1 MRIVSA
7 IDPALRDE
15 HVLEVDPSLRPEL
28 PGEWRRRINP
38 FTGRSL
44 SDKALTAEQGY
55 RGGIQRLRGQSLT
68 AGAVFGLDLQL
79 EPGAAAAFPSDA
91 RFQLLPGMGL
101 SVYGEDVVVS
111 TPRRLALGDLPVYAR
126 ADYLDALTSGAT
138 SLPPDP
144 SGPAQPTPGALA
156 GGLFVNLRP
165 ELPRRIG
172 ASLTELL
179 GQPAAADLP
188 PAAILLAEP
197 VTATILARPDATN
210 CPHDPRDDPYD
221 DLQLIDGCRLTLF
234 LWPSE
239 MVAISGRTD
248 YSLPEAGP
256 DFRNRLAYRVFDAER
271 HALPG
276 EVHPWERVG
285 VPLALIGFKPDWTL
299 DFIDRGAVC
308 RLGGQ
313 PRPRTPLAPTAG
325 QGLLWQARLA
335 QFVEQYGELAD
346 QSPAALAATFR
357 ELPPIGF
364 LPRSVINLDTR
375 RQSFFPPGFE
385 ISAAPIPTEHVDA
398 AVRDSA
404 SLIPISLDA
413 ADEVELLVPVPER
426 VYEPGLLE
434 VATVDPAF
442 TQAVAR
448 YTGDRTTWLIRREMV
463 RRRRDLLVDGV
474 TGCRPSW
481 PASDLPLT
489 ETLPYPRDRAPVT
502 CTQIR
507 SIAAGTAA
515 QSHRFVGAGSSLDIS
530 PGDRVYVWAR
540 IADATGL
547 QGLML
552 RLGTGT
558 AGDGS
563 GDFSHEVFW
572 GAQTSLPLPAGAG
585 AAPLRQGDLPP
596 AGVWTRLDAPA
607 ASVWTA
613 NGGTLVGVKVNAAEF
628 WQAGGTVEW
637 GPFGKVSAAGAET
650 VYLGDN
656 APQDS
661 TLQGPG
667 GAAGWTFKPTGVT
680 AAPIEDMYGT
690 VEASGIETIAALT
703 DFRAKWSQPFLAG
716 HFVNFDEEGLDGF
729 IADLQARVN
738 ATNDALDLG
747 FVRARSDIYRVR
759 SYVLGADA
767 ASRLVTS
774 PTLADIAIRDE
785 GARAKS
791 ADLAQFLTTAYETG
805 AERDPNNPMLP
816 APPPAPVAAGA
827 PPPAPPTPRRVFV
840 ARPTLYTTDMTLRT
854 ARTLQV
860 SAPAVSAARFVA
872 EPRPVVAAQPF
883 FISPALTAAAAHPV
897 TTTIA
902 APRVP
907 AAIQAVSFGAYS
919 ITAIQAAH
927 AGAIGIQDVQG
938 QLALPGRVERT
949 ASVAER
955 LTPAPAVE
963 AHAYALEGKQ
973 TVIATLAGLIG
984 EPAPGQ
990 ARPPGLALGDLPAPG
1005 YNYTPTADPPAPRV
1019 KNTVADVIQDQLK
1032 VASAREYADT
1042 DDLAPAAAR
1051 HEADYFNA
1059 SVGAIDNT
1067 IALMRLV
1074 EARVDLYQQLITDA
1088 CQLRSDLDT
1097 VVASVDARLRAINV
1111 QVEEARHDVA
1121 TTSALLAEEVQR
1133 VNDLNAQRARILQ
1146 DNVKVIL
1153 FRRPRRADVG
1163 QQIQTA
1169 PAPSALVE
1177 NALTAC
1183 LREHPETPEEIRD
1196 FASLL
1201 RDAPVMW
1208 FPPVAQQLILIDRLE
1223 AARTLIAAIQV
1234 RASFPAIAPPAP
1246 PLGTL
1251 TKLLGSVWAA
1261 IAAEQ
1266 AILERRRITALQMDA
1281 NLAATVALA
1290 EARQVINDHAS
1301 MADLIA
1307 GDHNR
1312 PALAVAAA
1320 QELQQIGQVAGC
1332 LYAAFCETPPVI
1344 RLAWAEVLSEFTQP
1358 TALAQLSGLPRWN
1371 EVDAQLKRAQQSLVD
1386 WLFSRVD
1393 HTTADAENAIN
1404 ELVRVCLLMSA
1415 HAPVDRI
1422 VTAQTVAPSKAQL
1435 GSRFDLAVDVTQTR
1449 IGMTAT
1455 VRDETGHPLAQA
1467 VVEDLTDGL
1476 ARARVVKSFQ
1486 PTASVARGHRVEL
1499 DGKRRLK

>member
-7 IDPALRDE
+7 IDPPLKDE
-15 HVLEVDPSLRPEL
+15 HVLEVDPPLKPAL

-44 SDKALTAEQGY
+44 SDKALTAEQDY

-79 EPGAAAAFPSDA
+79 EAGAATAAPADA

-111 TPRRLALGDLPVYAR
+111 TPRRIALGDLPVYAR
-126 ADYLDALTSGAT
+126 ADYLDALISGGA

-144 SGPAQPTPGALA
+144 SGPAQPPQPDAIA
-156 GGLFVNLRP
+156 GGLFAHLRP
-165 ELPRRIG
+165 ELPREIG
-172 ASLTELL
+172 PTLGELL
-179 GQPAAADLP
+179 AMPAAGDLP
-188 PAAILLAEP
+188 RAAILLAEP
-197 VTATILARPDATN
+197 VTATILATPDATN

-221 DLQLIDGCRLTLF
+221 DLQLIDGARLTLF
-234 LWPSE
+234 FWPSE
-239 MVAISGRTD
+239 MVAITGRTD
-248 YSLPEAGP
+248 YSLPEAGA

-276 EVHPWERVG
+276 EVHPWERQG

-299 DFIDRGAVC
+299 DFIDRGAVQ

-313 PRPRTPLAPTAG
+313 PRPRTPLAPTSG

-335 QFVEQYGELAD
+335 QFVEHYGELAD
-346 QSPAALAATFR
+346 YSPTALAATFR

-364 LPRSVINLDTR
+364 LPRTVINLDTR
-375 RQSFFPPGFE
+375 RQAFFPPGFQ

-448 YTGDRTTWLIRREMV
+448 YTGDRTSWLIRREMV
-463 RRRRDLLVDGV
+463 RRRRDLIVDGV
-474 TGCRPSW
+474 TGCRPTW
-481 PASDLPLT
+481 PATDLPQT
-489 ETLPYPRDRAPVT
+489 EALPYPRDRAPVT

-515 QSHRFVGAGSSLDIS
+515 QSHRFIGAGSSLDIS
-530 PGDRVYVWAR
+530 PGDRLYVWAR
-540 IADATGL
+540 IADATNL
-547 QGLML
+547 TALML

-558 AGDGS
+558 ASDGS
-563 GDFSHEVFW
+563 GDFSHQVFW
-572 GAQTSLPLPAGAG
+572 GAQTALPLPAGAG
-585 AAPLRQGDLPP
+585 SAALRQGDLPQ
-596 AGVWTRLDAPA
+596 AGVWTQLEAPA
-607 ASVWTA
+607 AGVWTA
-613 NGGTLVGVKVNAAEF
+613 AGDKLVGVKVNAAEF
-628 WQAGGTVEW
+628 WQAGGTIEW
-637 GPFGKVSAAGAET
+637 GPLGKVSAAGAET

-656 APQDS
+656 APQDT

-667 GAAGWTFKPTGVT
+667 GAAGWIFTPTGVT
-680 AAPIEDMYGT
+680 AAPVEDMYGT
-690 VEASGIETIAALT
+690 VESSGVETIASMT
-703 DFRAKWSQPFLAG
+703 DFRAKWSQPFLAA
-716 HFVNFDEEGLDGF
+716 HFTQLDEEGLDGF

-738 ATNDALDLG
+738 ATNDSLDLG

-774 PTLADIAIRDE
+774 PTLADIAIREE

-791 ADLAQFLTTAYETG
+791 ADLASFLTTAYEND
-805 AERDPNNPMLP
+805 ADRDPNNPMLP
-816 APPPAPVAAGA
+816 APKPAAGA
-827 PPPAPPTPRRVFV
+827 PPAPPPPRPAVPVRAQLF
-840 ARPTLYTTDMTLRT
+840 TTDMTMRT
-854 ARTLQV
+854 ARTLRV
-860 SAPAVSAARFVA
+860 STPSPATARWVTAARPAVMVA
-872 EPRPVVAAQPF
+872 ERPVFTAPTV
-883 FISPALTAAAAHPV
+883 SPLTHPV
-897 TTTIA
+897 TTTVA
-902 APRVP
+902 APRRPV
-907 AAIQAVSFGAYS
+907 AF
-919 ITAIQAAH
+919 QAASFTAFSVTAVQASH
-927 AGAIGIQDVQG
+927 TPVIGVQDVQG

-963 AHAYALEGKQ
+963 AHAYALDGKQ

-984 EPAPGQ
+984 QAAPGE

-1005 YNYTPTADPPAPRV
+1005 YTYTPTADPPAPRV
-1019 KNTVADVIQDQLK
+1019 KNTIADVIQDLQK
-1032 VASAREYADT
+1032 VASAREYTDL

-1059 SVGAIDNT
+1059 AVGAIDNT

-1074 EARVDLYQQLITDA
+1074 EARVDLYQQLLTDA
-1088 CQLRSDLDT
+1088 CGLRSDLEN
-1097 VVASVDARLRAINV
+1097 VVTTVDARLRAINV

-1133 VNDLNAQRARILQ
+1133 VDDLNAQRARILQ

-1153 FRRPRRADVG
+1153 FRRPRRADIG
-1163 QQIQTA
+1163 QLIQTA

-1177 NALTAC
+1177 TELTAC
-1183 LREHPETPEEIRD
+1183 LKEHPETPEEIRD
-1196 FASLL
+1196 FVSLL
-1201 RDAPVMW
+1201 RDAPVNW
-1208 FPPVAQQLILIDRLE
+1208 FPAVAQQVVLIDRLE
-1223 AARTLIAAIQV
+1223 AARALLAAIQL
-1234 RASFPAIAPPAP
+1234 RAAQAVLIPRAPA
-1246 PLGTL
+1246 GTL
-1251 TKLLGSVWAA
+1251 PKMLAAVWSAM
-1261 IAAEQ
+1261 AAEQ
-1266 AILERRRITALQMDA
+1266 VVLERRRIAALQMDA
-1281 NLAATVALA
+1281 SMAVRAALA
-1290 EARQVINDHAS
+1290 DAQRIINGTAS
-1301 MADLIA
+1301 IADLIA

-1312 PALAVAAA
+1312 PALSAAA
-1320 QELQQIGQVAGC
+1320 VHELQQIGQVAGC
-1332 LYAAFCETPPVI
+1332 LYAAFCETAPVI
-1344 RLAWAEVLSEFTQP
+1344 RLAWAEVLSEFTEP
-1358 TALAQLSGLPRWN
+1358 TSLSQLSGLPRWG
-1371 EVDAQLKRAQQSLVD
+1371 ELTAQQKRSQQSLVD
-1386 WLFSRVD
+1386 WLFSRID
-1393 HTTADAENAIN
+1393 HTVADAEGAIN
-1404 ELVRVCLLMSA
+1404 ELIRVCLLMSA

-1422 VTAQTVAPSKAQL
+1422 VTSQLVAPSKTQV
-1435 GSRFDLAVDVTQTR
+1435 GSRFDLAVDVSQTR
-1449 IGMTAT
+1449 VGMTAT
-1455 VRDETGHPLAQA
+1455 VRDEAGHPLAHA

-1476 ARARVVKSFQ
+1476 ARARVVKTFK
-1486 PTASVARGHRVEL
+1486 TAAPVKAGTRVEL
-1499 DGKRRLK
+1499 AGSRRRK

>member
-7 IDPALRDE
+7 IDLPLKDE
-15 HVLEVDPSLRPEL
+15 HVLETDPPLRPGL

-44 SDKALTAEQGY
+44 SDKALTAEQDY

-79 EPGAAAAFPSDA
+79 EPGAAAAAPSDA

-126 ADYLDALTSGAT
+126 VDYLDALISGAA
-138 SLPPDP
+138 SLPADP
-144 SGPAQPTPGALA
+144 SGPGQPAPGALP
-156 GGLFVNLRP
+156 GGLFVDLRP
-165 ELPRRIG
+165 ELPRSIG
-172 ASLTELL
+172 PTLGELL
-179 GQPAAADLP
+179 GQPAAGDLP
-188 PAAILLAEP
+188 RAAILLAEP
-197 VTATILARPDATN
+197 VTATILATPDATN

-221 DLQLIDGCRLTLF
+221 DLQLIDGARLTLF
-234 LWPSE
+234 FWPSE

-248 YSLPEAGP
+248 YSLPEAGS

-276 EVHPWERVG
+276 EVHPWERQG

-299 DFIDRGAVC
+299 DFIDRGAVS
-308 RLGGQ
+308 RLGGR
-313 PRPRTPLAPTAG
+313 PRPRSPLAPTAG
-325 QGLLWQARLA
+325 QSLLWQARLA
-335 QFVEQYGELAD
+335 QFVEHFGELGD

-364 LPRSVINLDTR
+364 LPRTVINLDTR
-375 RQSFFPPGFE
+375 RQIFFPPGFQ

-463 RRRRDLLVDGV
+463 RRRRDLIVDGV
-474 TGCRPSW
+474 TGCRPTW
-481 PASDLPLT
+481 PATDLPLT
-489 ETLPYPRDRAPVT
+489 ETLPYAKDRAPVT

-507 SIAAGTAA
+507 SVVAGNAA
-515 QSHRFVGAGSSLDIS
+515 QSHRFVGAGSSLEIS
-530 PGDRVYVWAR
+530 PGDRVYVWVR
-540 IADATGL
+540 IADATNLG
-547 QGLML
+547 GLML
-552 RLGTGT
+552 RLGVGT
-558 AGDGS
+558 ASDGT

-572 GAQTSLPLPAGAG
+572 GAQSTLPLAAGA
-585 AAPLRQGDLPP
+585 ASAPLRQDDLPP
-596 AGVWTRLDAPA
+596 VGVWTRLEAPA
-607 ASVWTA
+607 AGVWTA
-613 NGGTLVGVKVNAAEF
+613 NGDTLVGVRVNAAEF
-628 WQAGGTVEW
+628 WQAGGTIEW
-637 GPFGKVSAAGAET
+637 GPLGKISAAGAET
-650 VYLGDN
+650 VYLGDD

-661 TLQGPG
+661 TLQWVG
-667 GAAGWTFKPTGVT
+667 GAAGWTFQPTGVT
-680 AAPIEDMYGT
+680 APPVEDMYGT
-690 VEASGIETIAALT
+690 VESSGVETIASMT
-703 DFRAKWSQPFLAG
+703 DFRAKWSQPFLAA
-716 HFVNFDEEGLDGF
+716 HFVKLDEEGLDGF

-738 ATNDALDLG
+738 ATNDTLDLG

-774 PTLADIAIRDE
+774 PTLADIAIREE

-791 ADLAQFLTTAYETG
+791 ADLAQFLQTAYQND
-805 AERDPNNPMLP
+805 AERDPNNPMRP
-816 APPPAPVAAGA
+816 APPPPAGA
-827 PPPAPPTPRRVFV
+827 LPPTPSPPPPRPIPT
-840 ARPTLYTTDMTLRT
+840 ARTQLFTTDATLRT
-854 ARTLQV
+854 VRMLRVSPAAMAETRFVADPRITERPVFTAPVTSPLSHPITTTV
-860 SAPAVSAARFVA
+860 SAPR
-872 EPRPVVAAQPF
+872 RPV
-883 FISPALTAAAAHPV
+883 
-897 TTTIA
+897 
-902 APRVP
+902 
-907 AAIQAVSFGAYS
+907 
-919 ITAIQAAH
+919 AIQAASFTAFSVAAVQASH
-927 AGAIGIQDVQG
+927 TPVIGIQDVQG

-955 LTPAPAVE
+955 LTPSPAVE
-963 AHAYALEGKQ
+963 AHAYALDGKQ

-984 EPAPGQ
+984 QPAPGQ

-1005 YNYTPTADPPAPRV
+1005 YNYTPAGDPPAPRI
-1019 KNTVADVIQDQLK
+1019 KNTVADVIQDQQK
-1032 VASAREYADT
+1032 VASGREYNDL
-1042 DDLAPAAAR
+1042 DDLAPQSGR

-1059 SVGAIDNT
+1059 AVGAIDNT

-1074 EARVDLYQQLITDA
+1074 ESRVDLYQALITDA
-1088 CQLRSDLDT
+1088 CQLRSDLQT
-1097 VVASVDARLRAINV
+1097 VVTSVDARLRAINV

-1153 FRRPRRADVG
+1153 FRRPRRAAVG
-1163 QQIQTA
+1163 QLIQTA

-1183 LREHPETPEEIRD
+1183 LKEHPETPEEIRE
-1196 FASLL
+1196 FVSLL
-1201 RDAPVMW
+1201 REAPVRW
-1208 FPPVAQQLILIDRLE
+1208 FPAVAQQVVLIDRLD
-1223 AARTLIAAIQV
+1223 AARALLAAIQL
-1234 RASFPAIAPPAP
+1234 RAAAAAIAPPSRPA
-1246 PLGTL
+1246 GTL
-1251 TKLLGSVWAA
+1251 PRLLGAVWAA
-1261 IAAEQ
+1261 MEAEQ
-1266 AILERRRITALQMDA
+1266 AIFERRRIAALQMDA
-1281 NLAATVALA
+1281 RLAATAALA
-1290 EARQVINDHAS
+1290 DAQRVINGVAS

-1312 PALAVAAA
+1312 PALAAAA
-1320 QELQQIGQVAGC
+1320 VHELQQVGQVAGC
-1332 LYAAFCETPPVI
+1332 LYAAFCETAPVI

-1358 TALAQLSGLPRWN
+1358 TPLAQLSGLPRWN
-1371 EVDAQLKRAQQSLVD
+1371 EVDAQLKRTQQSLVD

-1393 HTTADAENAIN
+1393 PAITDAENAIN

-1422 VTAQTVAPSKAQL
+1422 VTAQMVAPTKAQL
-1435 GSRFDLAVDVTQTR
+1435 GSRFDIAVDVAQTR

-1455 VRDETGHPLAQA
+1455 VRDEKGHPLAQA

-1476 ARARVVKSFQ
+1476 ARARVIKTFR
-1486 PTASVARGHRVEL
+1486 PTASVAAGHRVEL

>member
-7 IDPALRDE
+7 IDRPLKDE
-15 HVLEVDPSLRPEL
+15 HVLEVDPPLKPAL

-44 SDKALTAEQGY
+44 SDKALTAEQDY

-68 AGAVFGLDLQL
+68 PGAVFGLDLQL
-79 EPGAAAAFPSDA
+79 EPGAAAAAPSDA

-126 ADYLDALTSGAT
+126 ADYLDALISGAA

-144 SGPAQPTPGALA
+144 SGPAQPAPDAAA

-165 ELPRRIG
+165 ELPREIG
-172 ASLTELL
+172 PTLGALLTM
-179 GQPAAADLP
+179 PAAGDLP
-188 PAAILLAEP
+188 RAAILLAEP
-197 VTATILARPDATN
+197 VTATILATPDASN

-234 LWPSE
+234 FWPSE

-276 EVHPWERVG
+276 EVHPWERQG
-285 VPLALIGFKPDWTL
+285 VPLALVGFKSDWTL
-299 DFIDRGAVC
+299 DFIDRAAVC
-308 RLGGQ
+308 RLGGR

-335 QFVEQYGELAD
+335 QFVEHYGELAD
-346 QSPAALAATFR
+346 NTPAALAATFR

-375 RQSFFPPGFE
+375 RQIFFPPGFQ

-474 TGCRPSW
+474 TGHRPSW
-481 PASDLPLT
+481 PVTDLPPT
-489 ETLPYPRDRAPVT
+489 EALPYPRDRAPVT

-507 SIAAGTAA
+507 SVAAGAAA
-515 QSHRFVGAGSSLDIS
+515 QSHRFIGAGSSLEIS
-530 PGDRVYVWAR
+530 PGDRIYVWAR
-540 IADATGL
+540 IADATNL
-547 QGLML
+547 SALML
-552 RLGTGT
+552 RLGNGT
-558 AGDGS
+558 AADGS
-563 GDFSHEVFW
+563 GDFSNEVFW
-572 GAQTSLPLPAGAG
+572 GAQSALPLPAGAG
-585 AAPLRQGDLPP
+585 SAPLRQGDLPP
-596 AGVWTRLDAPA
+596 AGVWTQLMAPA
-607 ASVWTA
+607 AGVWTA

-628 WQAGGTVEW
+628 WQAGGTIEW
-637 GPFGKVSAAGAET
+637 GPLGKISAAGAET
-650 VYLGDN
+650 VYLGDD

-661 TLQGPG
+661 TLQWVG
-667 GAAGWTFKPTGVT
+667 GAAGWTFTATGVT
-680 AAPIEDMYGT
+680 AAPVEDMFGT
-690 VEASGIETIAALT
+690 VESSGVETIASMT
-703 DFRAKWSQPFLAG
+703 DFRAKWSQPFLAA
-716 HFVNFDEEGLDGF
+716 HFVKLDEEGLDGF

-738 ATNDALDLG
+738 ATNDSLDLG

-791 ADLAQFLTTAYETG
+791 ADLAQFLQTAYEND
-805 AERDPNNPMLP
+805 ADRDPNNPMLP
-816 APPPAPVAAGA
+816 APKPVAGA
-827 PPPAPPTPRRVFV
+827 PPAPPAPPPPTRTV
-840 ARPTLYTTDMTLRT
+840 ARSALFSTDLTLRT
-854 ARTLQV
+854 ARSLRVT
-860 SAPAVSAARFVA
+860 APAMSAARFVA
-872 EPRPVVAAQPF
+872 VRPPTVTERPVFA
-883 FISPALTAAAAHPV
+883 SPVVSPLTHPI
-897 TTTIA
+897 TTTVS
-902 APRVP
+902 APRVS
-907 AAIQAVSFGAYS
+907 AAIQAASF
-919 ITAIQAAH
+919 TAFSVTAVQAAH
-927 AGAIGIQDVQG
+927 TQIIGVQDVQG

-963 AHAYALEGKQ
+963 AHAYALDGKQ

-984 EPAPGQ
+984 QPAPGQ
-990 ARPPGLALGDLPAPG
+990 TRPPGLALGDLPAPG

-1019 KNTVADVIQDQLK
+1019 RNTVADVIQDQQK
-1032 VASAREYADT
+1032 VASAREYTDL

-1059 SVGAIDNT
+1059 AVGAIDNT

-1074 EARVDLYQQLITDA
+1074 EARVDLYQQLLTDA
-1088 CQLRSDLDT
+1088 CGLRSDLEG
-1097 VVASVDARLRAINV
+1097 VVTTVDARLRAINV

-1153 FRRPRRADVG
+1153 FRRPRRADIG
-1163 QQIQTA
+1163 QLIQTA

-1183 LREHPETPEEIRD
+1183 LKEHPETPEEIRD
-1196 FASLL
+1196 FVSLF

-1208 FPPVAQQLILIDRLE
+1208 FPSVARQLILIDRLD
-1223 AARTLIAAIQV
+1223 AARILIAAIQV
-1234 RASFPAIAPPAP
+1234 RAAATVIAPPAP

-1251 TKLLGSVWAA
+1251 TKLLGAVWAA
-1261 IAAEQ
+1261 MAAEQ
-1266 AILERRRITALQMDA
+1266 AILERRRIAALQMDA
-1281 NLAATVALA
+1281 NLAATAALA
-1290 EARQVINDHAS
+1290 EAQRVINDRAS
-1301 MADLIA
+1301 MGDLIA

-1320 QELQQIGQVAGC
+1320 QELQKIGQVAGC
-1332 LYAAFCETPPVI
+1332 LYAAFCETAPVI

-1358 TALAQLSGLPRWN
+1358 TPLAQLSGLPRWN
-1371 EVDAQLKRAQQSLVD
+1371 EVDAQLKRTQQSLVD
-1386 WLFSRVD
+1386 WLFSQVD
-1393 HTTADAENAIN
+1393 QSVADAANAIN
-1404 ELVRVCLLMSA
+1404 ELVRICLLMSA

-1422 VTAQTVAPSKAQL
+1422 VTAQMVAPTKAQV
-1435 GSRFDLAVDVTQTR
+1435 GSRFDLAVDVAQTR
-1449 IGMTAT
+1449 IGMMAT
-1455 VRDETGHPLAQA
+1455 VRDEAGHPLAQA

-1476 ARARVVKSFQ
+1476 ARARVVKSFK
-1486 PTASVARGHRVEL
+1486 PTAAVAAGHRVEL